1 MDIIGRGFLA
11 GSLTALAASHP
22 RVTVLAAGVS
32 TTAVDTAAAFRQERD
47 LVMATAESCRRS
59 GRLLVFL
66 STASHAL
73 YGATTTPAD
82 ESVPLAPDT
91 AYGRHKLSLEE
102 SVRASGAPWLILRL
116 SHVVGRGQRPH
127 QLLPTLVRQVAAGTV
142 TVYRGAHRD
151 LVDVRDVVRAVD
163 GLLARG
169 VRDET
174 VNIASGT
181 PYAIEDIVAGVERR
195 LGTRA
200 VRQMVDGYAVRSL
213 VSVER
218 LRLLV
223 PDACPP
229 GGLPYLDGLLDRY
242 VHAEDTALLRE

>member
-32 TTAVDTAAAFRQERD
+32 TTVVDAEAEFRRERD
-47 LVMATAESCRRS
+47 LVMATAASCRRS

-73 YGATTTPAD
+73 YGTTTTPAD
-82 ESVPLAPDT
+82 ESAPLAPET

-102 SVRASGAPWLILRL
+102 SVRASGAPWLVLRL

-127 QLLPTLVRQVAAGTV
+127 QLLPTLVRQVSAGAV

-163 GLLARG
+163 GLLSRG

-174 VNIASGT
+174 VNVASGT
-181 PYAIEDIVAGVERR
+181 PYAVEDIVAGVERR
-195 LGTRA
+195 LRTRA
-200 VRQMVDGYAVRSL
+200 VRRVVDSGAARTL

-223 PDACPP
+223 PQACPP
-229 GGLPYLDGLLDRY
+229 GGPPYLDGLLDRY
-242 VHAEDTALLRE
+242 VDAGDA

>member
-32 TTAVDTAAAFRQERD
+32 TTVVDAEAEFRRERD
-47 LVMATAESCRRS
+47 LVMATAASCRRS

-73 YGATTTPAD
+73 YGTTTTPAD
-82 ESVPLAPDT
+82 ESAPLAPET

-102 SVRASGAPWLILRL
+102 SVRASGAPWLVLRL

-127 QLLPTLVRQVAAGTV
+127 QLLPTLVRQVSAGTV

-163 GLLARG
+163 GLLSRG

-174 VNIASGT
+174 VNVASGT
-181 PYAIEDIVAGVERR
+181 PYAVEDIVAGVERR
-195 LGTRA
+195 LRTRA
-200 VRQMVDGYAVRSL
+200 VRRVVDSGAARTL

-223 PDACPP
+223 PQACPP
-229 GGLPYLDGLLDRY
+229 GGPPYLDGLLDRY
-242 VHAEDTALLRE
+242 VDAGDA

>member
-32 TTAVDTAAAFRQERD
+32 TTVVDAEAEFRRERD
-47 LVMATAESCRRS
+47 LVMATAASCRRS

-73 YGATTTPAD
+73 YGTTTTPAD
-82 ESVPLAPDT
+82 ESAPLAPET

-102 SVRASGAPWLILRL
+102 SVRASGAPWLVLRL

-127 QLLPTLVRQVAAGTV
+127 QLLPTLVRQVAAGAV

-163 GLLARG
+163 GLLSRG

-174 VNIASGT
+174 VNVASGT
-181 PYAIEDIVAGVERR
+181 PYAVEDIVTGVERR
-195 LGTRA
+195 LRTRA
-200 VRQMVDGYAVRSL
+200 VRRVVDSGAARTL

-223 PDACPP
+223 PQACPP
-229 GGLPYLDGLLDRY
+229 GGPPYLDGLLDRY
-242 VHAEDTALLRE
+242 VDAGDA